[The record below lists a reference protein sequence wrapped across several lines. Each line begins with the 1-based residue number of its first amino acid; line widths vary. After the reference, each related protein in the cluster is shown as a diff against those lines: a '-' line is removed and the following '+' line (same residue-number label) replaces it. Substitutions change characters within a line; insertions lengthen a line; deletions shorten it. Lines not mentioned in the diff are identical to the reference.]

1 MDGNKKKKNLFIIGT
16 SNRLKQMDDA
26 ILQRFDLKLFIG
38 LPDSAGRQSWIRNKI
53 NRPATIIPKQKRSES
68 ELIENNERE
77 WKEEKRLKY
86 KQWAYDQINIQE
98 IIVNIL
104 IGICESDKLYMSK
117 HFISSLIGDDKRFC

>member
-53 NRPATIIPKQKRSES
+53 NRPATIIPK
-68 ELIENNERE
+68 
-77 WKEEKRLKY
+77 
-86 KQWAYDQINIQE
+86 
-98 IIVNIL
+98 
-104 IGICESDKLYMSK
+104 
-117 HFISSLIGDDKRFC
+117 